1 MEKRWCERLCFAASY
16 SCMILEKSFI
26 SQGLHF
32 MMILMMVMV
41 VEENSYHTV
50 REACAR
56 LLTSNILQETQMK
69 FLANPILFNTHNNP
83 IVVVMLSPFYR

>member
-1 MEKRWCERLCFAASY
+1 
-16 SCMILEKSFI
+16 MILEKSSI
-26 SQGLHF
+26 SLGLHF

-56 LLTSNILQETQMK
+56 LLTSNILQEK
-69 FLANPILFNTHNNP
+69 PK
-83 IVVVMLSPFYR
+83 